1 MSNWSVCMSVLHL
14 LLLLVPNNMTAIDG
28 DNDYY

>member
-1 MSNWSVCMSVLHL
+1 MSVLHL
-14 LLLLVPNNMTAIDG
+14 LHLLHLLLLVPNNMTAIDG